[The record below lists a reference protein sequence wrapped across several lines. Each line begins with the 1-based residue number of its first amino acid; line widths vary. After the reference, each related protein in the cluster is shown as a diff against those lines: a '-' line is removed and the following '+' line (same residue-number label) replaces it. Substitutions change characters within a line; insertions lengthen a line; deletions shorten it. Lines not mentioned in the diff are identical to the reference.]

1 MTPTSS
7 TNLLVTASGSSD
19 ADGHNVSYSYAWY
32 LNGALTANVTAAINA
47 ADTSKGE
54 IWTAR
59 VTPNDG
65 YHDGQYAKASVLIA
79 NSAPVLSGVTIL
91 QLHPAAPI
99 C

>member
-19 ADGHNVSYSYAWY
+19 ADEHNVSYSYAWY

-59 VTPNDG
+59 VTHNDG
-65 YHDGQYAKASVLIA
+65 YHDGQYAEAPVLIA
-79 NSAPVLSGVTIL
+79 NSAPVLSGVTVS
-91 QLHPAAPI
+91 PAAPSSDL
-99 C
+99 